1 MKVIHYF
8 PLLLI
13 AAISCS
19 SSDQDADAFGNFE
32 AREVTISSETSGR
45 ILEISITE
53 GSEVAQGQIIA
64 RIDSSLQ
71 LLQLE
76 ELKASMRSVAVRMS
90 TIDAQNRVL
99 DEQASNIRL
108 NIDRTSNMVA
118 EKAAP
123 GKQLD
128 DLNNQL
134 SIVKLQKE
142 ANETQKRV
150 IRSELEVLSAK
161 KDLLEE
167 QISRFT
173 VKCPV
178 AGSVQKIY
186 SEKGELAAA
195 GRPLLSV
202 ADMKNMELKAFIS
215 GSQLSEIKP
224 GDSCEVRIDKW
235 PDSFFSYKG
244 YVSGISEKAEFT
256 PKIIQTREERVTL
269 VYEVTILVIND
280 GHIKNGMPGE
290 LFLNKPVLTK

>member
-13 AAISCS
+13 AAISCN

-108 NIDRTSNMVA
+108 NIDRTSNMVE

-161 KDLLEE
+161 KNLLEE

-244 YVSGISEKAEFT
+244 YVSAISEKAEFT

-269 VYEVTILVIND
+269 VYEVTVLVIND

-290 LFLNKPVLTK
+290 LFLNKPVPTK